1 MILRLVHEGVFGR
14 ALEEL
19 PPGWILIESPI
30 DAAQAVGVG
39 LQGFDE
45 LRALQFAISIDQN
58 EEAAAR

>member
-1 MILRLVHEGVFGR
+1 MKGSSAA

-19 PPGWILIESPI
+19 PQGWILIESPI
-30 DAAQAVGVG
+30 DAAQAAGVG